1 MLAPSSWPFCATHRA
16 NSYCSPGPPSVCRHS
31 TPLHAPSGG
40 LRQGL
45 WLAPG
50 GLHPSLTKRLLA
62 SFLLHLQA
70 LGAVDVETSLGLGA
84 EIPCRV
90 PLCQQPPVRPQPGPS
105 LVPATVSSGSSGV
118 TAPLP
123 QGPDGSR
130 ASGVDRRA
138 EGGLRAGP
146 VLQPSVHRP
155 PRRPRRRSCSSGFA
169 GPDQAHQHAS
179 ARATGD
185 GCPGTG
191 QGSGPTPELRVTD
204 GAGLAGGGKRPPC
217 SPGARR
223 RWPPRACALARPCA
237 PSRRRDRKASAAIW
251 WRRPGSCGAERGG
264 RVRGGRPLSG
274 APRSPSRKTHLGS
287 PTPLPPGAAPI
298 PKAEG
303 NGWHPQRGSVVQWS
317 APGL

>member
-31 TPLHAPSGG
+31 TPLHAASGG
-40 LRQGL
+40 LRKGL

-62 SFLLHLQA
+62 SFLVHLQA

-90 PLCQQPPVRPQPGPS
+90 PLGQQPPVRPQPGPS

-123 QGPDGSR
+123 QGPGCSR
-130 ASGVDRRA
+130 ASGVNRWA

-155 PRRPRRRSCSSGFA
+155 PRRPRRRSSSSGF
-169 GPDQAHQHAS
+169 Q
-179 ARATGD
+179 
-185 GCPGTG
+185 
-191 QGSGPTPELRVTD
+191 PTSTPAPE
-204 GAGLAGGGKRPPC
+204 P
-217 SPGARR
+217 RR
-223 RWPPRACALARPCA
+223 RLPGDRA
-237 PSRRRDRKASAAIW
+237 W
-251 WRRPGSCGAERGG
+251 VGAN
-264 RVRGGRPLSG
+264 S
-274 APRSPSRKTHLGS
+274 
-287 PTPLPPGAAPI
+287 
-298 PKAEG
+298 
-303 NGWHPQRGSVVQWS
+303 
-317 APGL
+317 